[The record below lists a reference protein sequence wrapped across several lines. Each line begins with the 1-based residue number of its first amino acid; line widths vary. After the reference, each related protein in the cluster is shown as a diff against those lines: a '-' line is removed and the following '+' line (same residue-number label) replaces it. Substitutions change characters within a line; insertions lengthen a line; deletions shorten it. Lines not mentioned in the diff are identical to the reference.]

1 MNNLAADATRYA
13 ATLQAALVDVDLS
26 GIDIFVLPPFTSL
39 PAAAKA
45 FAGTPVAIGGQNMH
59 WAEAGAWTG
68 EISAAML
75 KDAGCAYVEL
85 AHAERLS
92 HFAET
97 YEHVRLKVAA
107 ALKAGLTPVLC
118 LGESLED
125 KQLGRADEALA
136 LQLATALAD
145 IAAADLSRIVLA
157 YEPRWAIGVAEA
169 ASADYVAARHRHL
182 RTALAGTFGPAAAEA
197 ARIIYGGSVNRDNAK
212 ILAALPE
219 VDGLFVGRHAW
230 TGEGFAEIVRIV
242 AGAIPTGDKS

>member
-13 ATLQAALVDVDLS
+13 ATLKAALADVDLS

-39 PAAAKA
+39 PAAAEA
-45 FAGTPVAIGGQNMH
+45 FADTPVAIGGQNMH

-75 KDAGCAYVEL
+75 RDAGCAYVEL

-97 YEHVRLKVAA
+97 YEHVRLKVVA
-107 ALKAGLTPVLC
+107 ALAAGLTPVLC

-125 KQLGRADEALA
+125 KQLGRADAALA

-169 ASADYVAARHRHL
+169 ASADYVAERHRHL
-182 RTALAGTFGPAAAEA
+182 RTALAEKFGPAAAET